1 MQTLGRMAGVLV
13 WAMFA
18 GTFVAAQTGTTANTG
33 IAPQHIETR
42 DELLAKL
49 NADQKKQFDDATKA
63 FGEQKYGGDALSAF
77 KVLLAALPDDSVLS
91 KFASEAA
98 LNSGDNEYAVKTLK
112 PVAAANPDD
121 WQAAALLTRAYA
133 QSGDTKERDAGIA
146 QMMELKQKGL
156 VPQRVRDYVV
166 EQMKLGDKTL
176 TIRTS
181 LTPWGQFHVYAIGEL
196 TDNNGQRLFRVALE
210 SDDIDQASFR
220 KEHPDEA
227 AKGLRRF
234 SLDGYQDSAPN
245 DQGQRTTT
253 HSTYKFLDKQPTYA
267 ETREEFLKI
276 AQGQTKAFNST
287 QGQVKQ

>member
-1 MQTLGRMAGVLV
+1 MLTIGRMAAVFV

-18 GTFVAAQTGTTANTG
+18 GTFVAAQTSTTANNGT
-33 IAPQHIETR
+33 APQHIETPQ
-42 DELLAKL
+42 ELLAKL
-49 NADQKKQFDDATKA
+49 NADQKKQLDNAMKA
-63 FGEQKYGGDALSAF
+63 FGEQKYGDALSAF

-98 LNSGDNEYAVKTLK
+98 LNSGENEFALKTLR
-112 PVAAANPDD
+112 PVAAINSDD
-121 WQAAALLTRAYA
+121 WQAAGLLTRAYA
-133 QSGDTKERDAGIA
+133 QSGDAKVRDEGIA
-146 QMMELKQKGL
+146 RMMELKQKGI
-156 VPQRVRDYVV
+156 VPQPLRDYVV
-166 EQMKLGDKTL
+166 EQVKLGDKTL

-181 LTPWGQFHVYAIGEL
+181 LTPWGPFHVYAIGEL
-196 TDNNGQRLFRVALE
+196 TDANGQRLFRVALE
-210 SDDIDQASFR
+210 SDDIDQTAFV

-253 HSTYKFLDKQPTYA
+253 HSTFKFLDKQPSYA
-267 ETREEFLKI
+267 ETREEFIKI
-276 AQGQTKAFNST
+276 AQGQSKASSST

>member
-1 MQTLGRMAGVLV
+1 MQTIGKMAGVLV
-13 WAMFA
+13 WAIFA
-18 GTFVAAQTGTTANTG
+18 GTLVAAQTGTTANTG
-33 IAPQHIETR
+33 AAPQHIETR
-42 DELLAKL
+42 DELLVKL
-49 NADQKKQFDDATKA
+49 DADQKKQFDDATKA
-63 FGEQKYGGDALSAF
+63 FGEQKYGDALSGF

-98 LNSGDNEYAVKTLK
+98 LNSGNNEYAVKTLK

-133 QSGDTKERDAGIA
+133 QSGDAKERDAGIA
-146 QMMELKQKGL
+146 KMMELEQKGL

-166 EQMKLGDKTL
+166 EQIKLGDKTL

-196 TDNNGQRLFRVALE
+196 TDANGQRLFRVALE
-210 SDDIDQASFR
+210 SDDVDQASFG

-276 AQGQTKAFNST
+276 AEGQTKAFSST